1 MIDSLSATTEEI
13 QDINGC
19 WYSVGVRPYRTV
31 DERIAG
37 AVITFQDIDPLK
49 RGLQASEEAREYAE
63 ALIETVREPLAV
75 LDADL
80 RVQRATAAFYETFL
94 VSREET
100 EGRHLYDLGN
110 GQWNQPR
117 LRELLGC
124 ALFKSEPFQDYEVQ
138 HDCRTSVGAPMRLNA
153 RRFRGVTP
161 AAAGPSRD
169 RRCHRAAADRRN
181 SVSAAF
187 RDSQRRHRCHR
198 RRPGIGSGRESVLP
212 RTHGLLARGLCW
224 QADRRCRPAARD
236 S

>member
-1 MIDSLSATTEEI
+1 MVDQDLRVRRFNSAAEKLLELGSLDVGRPIGHLRGRIETPRLEEQVRSVIDSLSATTEEI

-31 DERIAG
+31 EERIAG

-124 ALFKSEPFQDYEVQ
+124 ALFNPSRFRITRSSTIV
-138 HDCRTSVGAPMRLNA
+138 RTSVGA
-153 RRFRGVTP
+153 
-161 AAAGPSRD
+161 
-169 RRCHRAAADRRN
+169 RC
-181 SVSAAF
+181 
-187 RDSQRRHRCHR
+187 
-198 RRPGIGSGRESVLP
+198 G
-212 RTHGLLARGLCW
+212 
-224 QADRRCRPAARD
+224 
-236 S
+236 